1 VTPSMPNKTAALFV
15 AMAFA
20 LGLVACSKSGMDSA
34 IDAANKL
41 ATRLVAPLVQKD
53 ASMQAGKLIDKLQ
66 DRPECE
72 VYKLRLRQVGKS
84 SPYEAITQR
93 DLQTAYQEAYKA
105 SCGKQ
110 D

>member
-1 VTPSMPNKTAALFV
+1 MIKNTVALFG

-20 LGLVACSKSGMDSA
+20 FALLACSKSPLDSA

-53 ASMQAGKLIDKLQ
+53 ASMQARKLIDKIE

-72 VYKLRLRQVGKS
+72 VYKQRLREVGKA
-84 SPYEAITQR
+84 SPYEAMTQR
-93 DLQTAYQEAYKA
+93 DLQSAYQDAYKA
-105 SCGKQ
+105 GCGKRE
-110 D
+110 